1 MSSFK
6 QNPHYQ
12 TSHRGN
18 TSRAGSGT
26 PEKPLDSLTLEAVID
41 GEVEIEDF
49 RITPQALLQQA
60 EIARSVGRAALASN
74 LERASEMTKIPQSEV
89 MEVYE
94 LLRPG
99 RAQSQKELL
108 DVAQRIRSR
117 YEAVLLAEFIQEAAD
132 FYHKR
137 GLFRKRY

>member
-1 MSSFK
+1 MKDKLSAKDYPIAETRPK
-6 QNPHYQ
+6 QILG
-12 TSHRGN
+12 R
-18 TSRAGSGT
+18 RK
-26 PEKPLDSLTLEAVID
+26 KPLDSLTLDAVID

-94 LLRPG
+94 LLRPS
-99 RAQSQKELL
+99 RARSQKELL

>member
-1 MSSFK
+1 MLFRSK
-6 QNPHYQ
+6 
-12 TSHRGN
+12 
-18 TSRAGSGT
+18 
-26 PEKPLDSLTLEAVID
+26 KPLDSLTLEAVID

-99 RAQSQKELL
+99 RAKSQKELL

>member
-1 MSSFK
+1 MKDKLSAK
-6 QNPHYQ
+6 DYPIAE
-12 TSHRGN
+12 TR
-18 TSRAGSGT
+18 
-26 PEKPLDSLTLEAVID
+26 PEQVLGRRKKPLDSLTLEAVID

-74 LERASEMTKIPQSEV
+74 LERASEMTKIHQSEV

>member
-1 MSSFK
+1 MKDKLSAK
-6 QNPHYQ
+6 DYPI
-12 TSHRGN
+12 TETR
-18 TSRAGSGT
+18 
-26 PEKPLDSLTLEAVID
+26 PEQVLGRRKKPLDSLTLEAVID

>member
-1 MSSFK
+1 
-6 QNPHYQ
+6 
-12 TSHRGN
+12 
-18 TSRAGSGT
+18 
-26 PEKPLDSLTLEAVID
+26 
-41 GEVEIEDF
+41 
-49 RITPQALLQQA
+49 
-60 EIARSVGRAALASN
+60 
-74 LERASEMTKIPQSEV
+74 

-117 YEAVLLAEFIQEAAD
+117 YEPVLLAEFIQESAD

-137 GLFRKRY
+137 ELFRKRY

>member
-1 MSSFK
+1 MKDKLSAK
-6 QNPHYQ
+6 VYTIAETRPEMVLGRQ
-12 TSHRGN
+12 
-18 TSRAGSGT
+18 
-26 PEKPLDSLTLEAVID
+26 EKPLDSLTLEAIID

-49 RITPQALLQQA
+49 RITPQALLQQVQ
-60 EIARSVGRAALASN
+60 IARSVGRAALASN
-74 LERASEMTKIPQSEV
+74 LERASEMTKISQSEV

>member
-1 MSSFK
+1 M
-6 QNPHYQ
+6 
-12 TSHRGN
+12 
-18 TSRAGSGT
+18 
-26 PEKPLDSLTLEAVID
+26 
-41 GEVEIEDF
+41 
-49 RITPQALLQQA
+49 LQQA

-137 GLFRKRY
+137 GLFKKRY

>member
-1 MSSFK
+1 MKDKLSAK
-6 QNPHYQ
+6 DYPIAETRPEQVLG
-12 TSHRGN
+12 R
-18 TSRAGSGT
+18 R
-26 PEKPLDSLTLEAVID
+26 EKPLDSLTLEAVID